1 MHLILDFV
9 SILLFYIGYI
19 HVHTFVDM
27 FIDCMSEIGNL
38 IDENIVYNSAYTRCF
53 IIHIDSLC
61 KRNMQ
66 LFLHFLH

>member
-1 MHLILDFV
+1 
-9 SILLFYIGYI
+9 
-19 HVHTFVDM
+19 M

-38 IDENIVYNSAYTRCF
+38 IDENIVYNSAYIRCF

-66 LFLHFLH
+66 LLLHFLH

>member
-1 MHLILDFV
+1 MCKVHLILDFV
-9 SILLFYIGYI
+9 SIFTVLYR
-19 HVHTFVDM
+19 VHTFVDM

-38 IDENIVYNSAYTRCF
+38 IDENIVYISAYIRCF

-66 LFLHFLH
+66 LLLHFLH